1 MDDNKITDKYA
12 NKMMV
17 YSVQTVTPDTGKAWC
32 VGQVALAGDL
42 KDEKDSAL
50 QRYKGELSWQRE
62 GQTAKAP

>member
-17 YSVQTVTPDTGKAWC
+17 YNVQTVTPETGRAWC
-32 VGQVALAGDL
+32 VGQVTLAGDL

-50 QRYKGELSWQRE
+50 QRCRGELSWQRE
-62 GQTAKAP
+62 RQTAKAP